1 MSHSLRRRRG
11 TQVVTSFELG
21 AGTSETTQRIRKYAS
36 AVDVESGVHLLR
48 KYYI

>member
-21 AGTSETTQRIRKYAS
+21 VGTNETTQSIKKYAS
-36 AVDVESGVHLLR
+36 AVDVEGGVHLLR
-48 KYYI
+48 KPYI